1 MALDFRPVSSRDNP
15 AFKALRA
22 LGDDA
27 RARRRA
33 CACLIDGVHLLE
45 AALDAGWRVSRV
57 AVCEDARSQTEI
69 VALLQRLALAPERP
83 PCLLMPAALFRQLSP
98 VDSPVGILAELA
110 LPDAQPASDSQD
122 VVALAGVQDPGNLGS
137 MLRTAAAAGVH
148 QVWLS
153 NGCVDPWS
161 PKVLRAGMGAHF
173 ALNIEQGCDLAQRL
187 AATRLPRRVTA
198 LAADSVSLYAL
209 DLHSPQLWVFGAEGQ
224 GVPAE
229 LMALAD
235 SRVRIP
241 MPGCAESLNV
251 GAAAAV
257 CLFEQVRQRQV
268 SLASR

>member
-33 CACLIDGVHLLE
+33 RTCLIDGVHLLE
-45 AALDAGWRVSRV
+45 AALDAGWSLNLIVVS
-57 AVCEDARSQTEI
+57 EEARARAEI
-69 VALLQRLALAPERP
+69 TALLQRLAKLPALL
-83 PCLLMPAALFRQLSP
+83 PCLLVPAPLFRQLSP

-110 LPDAQPASDSQD
+110 LQDAQPACEFQD
-122 VVALAGVQDPGNLGS
+122 VLALAGVQDPGNLGS

-148 QVWLS
+148 QVWLGA
-153 NGCVDPWS
+153 GCVDPWS

-173 ALNIEQGCDLAQRL
+173 ALNIEQGCDLAERL

-198 LAADSVSLYAL
+198 LAADSVSLYEL
-209 DLHSPQLWVFGAEGQ
+209 DLHAPQLWVFGAEGQ

-241 MPGCAESLNV
+241 MPGSAESLNV

-257 CLFEQVRQRQV
+257 CLFEQVRQRQA
-268 SLASR
+268 SSASR